1 MPGHNSEEGQIDG
14 QEVQHQDAVAV
25 QDDQEHVQGV
35 GVDHQQC
42 VVGED
47 ALLSGARG
55 AQLAQDA
62 GGGGH
67 DGEGAR
73 VEGGDD
79 GGPQAQATTF
89 MSLRH
94 PEDGVSP
101 GYVKSR
107 RRRRKPDGLVQKQL
121 NSKLFVY
128 KEQIATSV
136 GLNSG

>member
-1 MPGHNSEEGQIDG
+1 MAKGGLVVAGAAVSWVKELASRTVQEKPGGSAEAAQDIPGKHSPRHVYNIFLPGHNSEEGQIYG
-14 QEVQHQDAVAV
+14 QEVHYQEAVAV

-73 VEGGDD
+73 AEGGD
-79 GGPQAQATTF
+79 A
-89 MSLRH
+89 
-94 PEDGVSP
+94 GVP
-101 GYVKSR
+101 
-107 RRRRKPDGLVQKQL
+107 
-121 NSKLFVY
+121 
-128 KEQIATSV
+128 
-136 GLNSG
+136 